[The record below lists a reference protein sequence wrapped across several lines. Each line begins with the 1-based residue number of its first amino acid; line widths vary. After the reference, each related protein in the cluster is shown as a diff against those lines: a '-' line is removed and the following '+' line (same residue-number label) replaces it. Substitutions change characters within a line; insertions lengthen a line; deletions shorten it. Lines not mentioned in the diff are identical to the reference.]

1 MASIDLIRASN
12 GSGDAVKA
20 TVTNARVISSTT
32 LQVDATTNW
41 PSKFIATVGSVD
53 GTGAFVP
60 ATVTVFD
67 GILSGGNIEIT
78 SFAPGYTDIGNTPGQ
93 IVVLKPTTE
102 WANNVAALFDVA
114 HNDDGTLKDGAVDA
128 SAVIA
133 NDVVEQANLRE
144 KLVDYSFDF
153 VASGCVWSGDA
164 YASTLNASMTAGVV
178 YIGGKRVA
186 VSAVTAR
193 AFTASK
199 DTYIDVSNTGTITY
213 TEVANNATSPALA
226 ANSIRIGIIVTGASN
241 IANVGSVNQG
251 QENKVLPIASSIPV
265 QVTDMNGNLICP
277 RDPNRKLLG
286 YRQITSDFSTASASG
301 VQITGL
307 SVPFIVPTGRKVK
320 ATLFSPR
327 AANNNNV
334 YANVSIWDGTVGSGT
349 LLQSGSIWSDVT
361 GRGYTMNVEY
371 VGTPNTASKTYN
383 AALGAEGGGT
393 ALFSIFGGKA
403 FLKVE
408 LI

>member
-41 PSKFIATVGSVD
+41 PSKFIATVGDVD

-67 GILSGGNIEIT
+67 GILSGSNIEIT

-102 WANNVAALFDVA
+102 WANNVVALFDVA

-213 TEVANNATSPALA
+213 TEVANNATSPTLA

-251 QENKVLPIASSIPV
+251 QENKVLPIASSIPYT
-265 QVTDMNGNLICP
+265 VTDSLGNLLCP
-277 RDPNRKLLG
+277 RDPNRKVLG
-286 YRQITSDFSTASASG
+286 YRQITSNFDFTTLTD
-301 VQITGL
+301 ITGL
-307 SVPFIVPTGRKVK
+307 SVPFIAPGSRKVK
-320 ATLFSPR
+320 AVFQSGGYL
-327 AANNNNV
+327 
-334 YANVSIWDGTVGSGT
+334 GTVLNDIAQFTIKESSTVISASVHVNVGIAGSTSQTPSCNGI
-349 LLQSGSIWSDVT
+349 QSPSAGLHTYKVT
-361 GRGYTMNVEY
+361 AERL
-371 VGTPNTASKTYN
+371 VGTGTNT
-383 AALGAEGGGT
+383 LGAT
-393 ALFSIFGGKA
+393 TSPA
-403 FLKVE
+403 FLMVE
-408 LI
+408 LA